1 MSRSD
6 CRVVGV
12 DVPRVDAYDKVTGR
26 TRYLDDMDFPGC
38 LEAALVI
45 GGVPH
50 GALRGVDA
58 TAARGMPG
66 VVAVLTGEDVPG
78 ENQVGCVRRDQPLL
92 AVDRVRYVGDRVA
105 IVAAETRDQAR
116 AAARAVRVDLEEL
129 PAVTDPVAALED
141 GAVAIH
147 PGGNLAVHQKV
158 RRGDPDAA
166 FAAAP
171 VVLERTF
178 QVNYQ
183 EHAYMEPQAVAAVPG
198 VDGSMTIYASLQGP
212 HYIQG
217 AVARV
222 LGVPLSKV
230 RVIQAPTGGAF
241 GGKEDYPSE
250 PAACAAVLAVH
261 TGRPVRLVYDRAM
274 DVLASTKRHR
284 MRMEIGL
291 AAETDGTLRGVRAT
305 LHVDAGGYLGLSSV
319 VSERANCSLT
329 GPYRVPSTLV
339 DTLVVY
345 TNNLFGGAFR
355 GFGTPQTTFAME
367 AMMDL
372 LAEETGVDRVTVRR
386 RNLLAEGEPTITG
399 QPIPPSYP
407 AARTLDA
414 LLERSSFQAAVEAAE
429 AFNKT
434 SRWRR
439 RGVGL
444 ATSMYGCCLHA
455 GGQHLEGSGALV
467 QVHQDGSINVT
478 IGGAELGQGAYTM
491 AAQIAAETLGAP
503 ADAVHVLPTDTAR
516 VSDSGP
522 TVASRTTI
530 MSGNAVRNAAAALA
544 VEIASAADAAGLATD
559 ATFRERA
566 AVAWR
571 RKAHL
576 SSSGWYAPP
585 PKPWDIETGQGTA
598 YAVYCFGAHVAEVE
612 VNLLSGETRVLR
624 MVAGHDVGRA
634 IHPTM
639 LKAQAEGGM
648 VQGMGWALS
657 EDLVLVDGRCPSP
670 GLSDYAIP
678 TTMDAPEMDVVLV
691 EEPYP
696 DGPFG
701 AKGIGEPSLIT
712 APAAVASAVRHAL
725 GRHLDRL
732 PLTPQTLLEVLH
744 DRREDSGGR
753 TGSCRARRS
762 PGGGP
767 A

>member
-1 MSRSD
+1 MKRSD
-6 CRVVGV
+6 CAVVGA
-12 DVPRVDAYDKVTGR
+12 DVPRVDAHDKVTGR
-26 TRYLDDMDFPGC
+26 TRYIDDMELPGC

-50 GALRGVDA
+50 GLLEGVDVS
-58 TAARGMPG
+58 AARGMPG
-66 VVAVLTGEDVPG
+66 VVAVLTAADLPG
-78 ENQVGCVRRDQPLL
+78 ANQIGCVRPDQPLL
-92 AVDRVRYVGDRVA
+92 AADRVRFVADRVA
-105 IVAAETRDQAR
+105 LVAAETRDEAH
-116 AAARAVRVDLEEL
+116 AAARAVRVDVREL
-129 PAVTDPVAALED
+129 PAVTDPVAALAP
-141 GAVAIH
+141 GAPEIH

-158 RRGDPDAA
+158 RRGDPDGA

-171 VVLERTF
+171 VVLERSFT
-178 QVNYQ
+178 VNYQ
-183 EHAYMEPQAVAAVPG
+183 EHAYMEPQGVAAVPG
-198 VDGSMTIYASLQGP
+198 TDGSMTIYASLQCP

-222 LGVPLSKV
+222 LGVPLAKV
-230 RVIQAPTGGAF
+230 RVVQAPTGGAF

-284 MRMEIGL
+284 MQMKIGV
-291 AAETDGTLRGVRAT
+291 AAETDGTLLAVRAT

-319 VSERANCSLT
+319 VSERANCSVT
-329 GPYRVPSTLV
+329 GPYRVPNSFV

-367 AMMDL
+367 AMIDL
-372 LAEETGVDRVTVRR
+372 LAAETGVDRVTLRR

-399 QPIPPSYP
+399 QEIPPSYP
-407 AARTLDA
+407 AAETLDA
-414 LLERSSFQAAVEAAE
+414 LLERAGFDDAVAAAE
-429 AFNKT
+429 AFNAT
-434 SRWRR
+434 ARWRR

-444 ATSMYGCCLHA
+444 ATSMYGCGLHA

-467 QVHQDGSINVT
+467 QVHQDGSVNVT

-491 AAQIAAETLGAP
+491 AAQIAAEGLGAP
-503 ADAVHVLPTDTAR
+503 MDAVRVLPTDTAR
-516 VSDSGP
+516 VPDSGP

-530 MSGNAVRNAAAALA
+530 MSGNAVRNAAAAVARELD
-544 VEIASAADAAGLATD
+544 AAATAAGLGAD
-559 ATFRERA
+559 ASFRERA
-566 AVAWR
+566 AAAWR
-571 RKAHL
+571 RKANL
-576 SSSGWYAPP
+576 AASGWYAPP
-585 PKPWDIETGQGTA
+585 PKPWDIETGQGIA
-598 YAVYCFGAHVAEVE
+598 YAVYCFGAHVVEVE
-612 VNLLSGETRVLR
+612 VDLVTGETRVLR

-634 IHPTM
+634 IHPQM
-639 LKAQAEGGM
+639 LVAQAEGGM

-657 EDLVLVDGRCPSP
+657 EDLILVDGRCPSP

-678 TTMDAPEMDVVLV
+678 TTLDAPAMDVVLV
-691 EEPYP
+691 EAPYP
-696 DGPFG
+696 DGPYG

-712 APAAVASAVRHAL
+712 APAAVAAAVSHAL
-725 GRHLDRL
+725 GRTLDRL

-744 DRREDSGGR
+744 DRREDPGDR
-753 TGSCRARRS
+753 TGSCRARVG
-762 PGGGP
+762 PGGGS

>member
-1 MSRSD
+1 MSSD
-6 CRVVGV
+6 TFKVVGM

-26 TRYLDDMDFPGC
+26 TRYLDDMELPDC
-38 LEAALVI
+38 LEAALVV

-50 GALRGVDA
+50 GTLRGVD
-58 TAARGMPG
+58 TADALGMPG
-66 VVAVLTGEDVPG
+66 VVAVLTGEDIPG
-78 ENQVGCVRRDQPLL
+78 ENQIGCVRPDQPLL
-92 AVDRVRYVGDRVA
+92 AVDRVRFVADRVA
-105 IVAAETRDQAR
+105 LVAAETRDQAR
-116 AAARAVRVDLEEL
+116 AAARAVRVDVEEL
-129 PAVTDPVAALED
+129 SAVTDPVAALED
-141 GAVAIH
+141 GAVALH
-147 PGGNLAVHQKV
+147 AGGNLAVHQKV

-178 QVNYQ
+178 TVNYQ
-183 EHAYMEPQAVAAVPG
+183 EHAYMEPQGVAAIPG
-198 VDGSMTIYASLQGP
+198 VDGSVTIHASLQCP

-241 GGKEDYPSE
+241 GGKEDFPSE
-250 PAACAAVLAVH
+250 PAACAAVLALH

-284 MRMEIGL
+284 MRMKIGM
-291 AAETDGTLRGVRAT
+291 AAETDGTLLGVRAT

-319 VSERANCSLT
+319 VSERANCSVT
-329 GPYRVPSTLV
+329 GPYRVPNTLV

-372 LAEETGVDRVTVRR
+372 LAEETKVDRVTVRR

-407 AARTLDA
+407 VEQTLDA
-414 LLERSSFQAAVEAAE
+414 LLERARFDDLVQDAE
-429 AFNKT
+429 AFNAK

-444 ATSMYGCCLHA
+444 ATSMYGCGLHA

-467 QVHQDGSINVT
+467 QVHQDGSVNVT

-491 AAQIAAETLGAP
+491 AAQIAAEALGAP
-503 ADAVHVLPTDTAR
+503 MDAVTVLPTDTAR

-530 MSGNAVRNAAAALA
+530 MSGNAVRRAAAAVAL
-544 VEIASAADAAGLATD
+544 EIAAAGEAVGIAPD

-566 AVAWR
+566 GAAWR
-571 RKAHL
+571 RKAKL
-576 SSSGWYAPP
+576 TSSGWYAPP

-612 VNLLSGETRVLR
+612 VDLLSGEVRVIR
-624 MVAGHDVGRA
+624 MVAGHDVGRT
-634 IHPTM
+634 IHPKM
-639 LKAQAEGGM
+639 LEAQAEGGM

-678 TTMDAPEMDVVLV
+678 TSMCAPAMDVVLV

-696 DGPFG
+696 DGPYG

-712 APAAVASAVRHAL
+712 APAAVAAAVSHAI

-732 PLTPQTLLEVLH
+732 PLTPQTLLETLH
-744 DRREDSGGR
+744 DR
-753 TGSCRARRS
+753 
-762 PGGGP
+762 
-767 A
+767 

>member
-1 MSRSD
+1 MKRSD
-6 CRVVGV
+6 CTVVGT

-26 TRYLDDMDFPGC
+26 TRYLDDMEFPGC

-50 GALRGVDA
+50 GILRGVDA
-58 TAARGMPG
+58 SAARTMPG
-66 VVAVLTGEDVPG
+66 VVAILTAADVPG
-78 ENQVGCVRRDQPLL
+78 MNQVGCVRPDQPLL
-92 AVDRVRYVGDRVA
+92 AEERVRFVADRVA
-105 IVAAETRDQAR
+105 LVAAESRDEAH
-116 AAARAVRVDLEEL
+116 AAARAVRVDVEEL
-129 PAVTDPVAALED
+129 PAVTDAVAALEP
-141 GAVAIH
+141 GAEAVH

-158 RRGDPDAA
+158 RRGDPDGA

-171 VVLERTF
+171 VTLERSF
-178 QVNYQ
+178 YVNYQ

-198 VDGSMTIYASLQGP
+198 VDGSMTIYASLQCP

-230 RVIQAPTGGAF
+230 RVVQAPTGGAF

-250 PAACAAVLAVH
+250 PSACAAVLAAH

-284 MRMEIGL
+284 MHMKIGL
-291 AAETDGTLRGVRAT
+291 AAETDGTLRAVRAT

-319 VSERANCSLT
+319 VSERANCSVT
-329 GPYRVPSTLV
+329 GPYRVPDSFV
-339 DTLVVY
+339 DTFVVY

-367 AMMDL
+367 SMMDL

-386 RNLLAEGEPTITG
+386 RNLLSEGEPTITG
-399 QPIPPSYP
+399 QPIPASYP
-407 AARTLDA
+407 AGETLDA
-414 LLERSSFQAAVEAAE
+414 LLERAGFAAAVEAAE
-429 AFNKT
+429 AFNAT
-434 SRWRR
+434 ARWRR

-444 ATSMYGCCLHA
+444 ATSMYGCGLHA

-467 QVHQDGSINVT
+467 QVHQDGSVNVT

-491 AAQIAAETLGAP
+491 AAQIAAEALGAP
-503 ADAVHVLPTDTAR
+503 MDAVRVLPTDTAR
-516 VSDSGP
+516 VPDSGP

-530 MSGNAVRNAAAALA
+530 MSGNAVRRAAAAVA
-544 VEIASAADAAGLATD
+544 VEIEAAATAAGLSRD
-559 ATFRERA
+559 ASFQERA
-566 AVAWR
+566 AMAWR
-571 RKAHL
+571 RKASL
-576 SSSGWYAPP
+576 AASGWYAPP
-585 PKPWDIETGQGTA
+585 PKPWDIETGQGVA

-612 VNLLSGETRVLR
+612 VDLLSGETRVLR
-624 MVAGHDVGRA
+624 MVAGHDVGQA
-634 IHPTM
+634 IHPRM
-639 LKAQAEGGM
+639 LEAQAEGGM

-657 EDLVLVDGRCPSP
+657 EDLILVEGRCPSP

-678 TTMDAPEMDVVLV
+678 TTLDAPEMDVVLV
-691 EEPYP
+691 EAPYP
-696 DGPFG
+696 DGPYG

-712 APAAVASAVRHAL
+712 APAAVAAAVSHAL
-725 GRHLDRL
+725 GRPVPRL
-732 PLTPQTLLEVLH
+732 PLTPQTLLEVIH
-744 DRREDSGGR
+744 DRQEDTGDR
-753 TGSCRARRS
+753 TGSCRARVG

-767 A
+767 T

>member
-1 MSRSD
+1 MTERYK
-6 CRVVGV
+6 VIGE
-12 DVPRVDAYDKVTGR
+12 DVPRVDALDKVTGR
-26 TRYLDDMDFPGC
+26 TRYIDDMDLPRC

-50 GALRGVDA
+50 GILKDVDA
-58 TAARGMPG
+58 SLARTMPG
-66 VVAVLTGEDVPG
+66 VAAVLTAADIPG
-78 ENQVGCVRRDQPLL
+78 ANQVGCVRPDQPLL
-92 AVDRVRYVGDRVA
+92 AQTRVRFEADRVA
-105 IVAAETRDQAR
+105 LVAAETRVEAL
-116 AAARAVRVDLEEL
+116 AAARAVLVNVVEL
-129 PAVTDPVAALED
+129 PAVTDAVAALEP
-141 GAVAIH
+141 GAPEIH

-178 QVNYQ
+178 KVNYQ
-183 EHAYMEPQAVAAVPG
+183 EHAYMEPQGVAAVPG
-198 VDGSMTIYASLQGP
+198 VDGSVTIYASLQCP

-230 RVIQAPTGGAF
+230 RVVQAPTGGAF

-250 PAACAAVLAVH
+250 PAACAAVLALH

-284 MRMEIGL
+284 MQMKIEM
-291 AAETDGTLRGVRAT
+291 AAEDDGTLRAVRAT

-319 VSERANCSLT
+319 VSERANCSVT
-329 GPYRVPSTLV
+329 GPYRVPDTLV

-367 AMMDL
+367 SMMDL

-399 QPIPPSYP
+399 QAIPPSYP
-407 AARTLDA
+407 AEETLTA
-414 LLERSSFQAAVEAAE
+414 LLERSRFDDAVAAAE
-429 AFNKT
+429 AFNATAK
-434 SRWRR
+434 WRR

-444 ATSMYGCCLHA
+444 ATAMYGCGLHA

-467 QVHQDGSINVT
+467 QVHQDGSVNVT

-491 AAQIAAETLGAP
+491 AAQIAAEALGAP
-503 ADAVHVLPTDTAR
+503 VDVVCVFPTDTAR
-516 VSDSGP
+516 VPDSGP

-530 MSGNAVRNAAAALA
+530 MSGNAVRAAAAEVAEALDAAALA
-544 VEIASAADAAGLATD
+544 AGVAKDAPFHA
-559 ATFRERA
+559 RA
-566 AVAWR
+566 AAAWR
-571 RKAHL
+571 SKANL

-585 PKPWDIETGQGTA
+585 PKPWDIETGQGIA

-612 VNLLSGETRVLR
+612 VDLLSGETRVLR
-624 MVAGHDVGRA
+624 MVAGHDVGQA
-634 IHPTM
+634 IHPRM
-639 LKAQAEGGM
+639 LEAQAEGGM

-657 EDLVLVDGRCPSP
+657 EDLVMVDGRCPSP

-678 TTMDAPEMDVVLV
+678 TTLDAPAMDVVLV
-691 EEPYP
+691 EDPYP
-696 DGPFG
+696 DGPYG

-712 APAAVASAVRHAL
+712 APSAVAAAIRHAL

-744 DRREDSGGR
+744 DRQEDSGDR
-753 TGSCRARRS
+753 TGSCRARLG
-762 PGGGP
+762 PGGGST
-767 A
+767 